1 MPQEVWNEISK
12 VTSGYRQGIKSE
24 CDRIH
29 PDFSAVPELKLGT
42 HIKTEFKCVNVWIYA
57 GCVSRVGCQQIEILN
72 CGIHRGSSSVL
83 MFPDLK
89 PVWYLGLTPVT
100 LWFAWGRQTDKVCI
114 VLQTSHISDSL
125 WVTAWICEYFTSMQL
140 VLSCVFLHIMKFILP
155 PFSDRW
161 SGCVFCSAF
170 AGFRQRS
177 CFSQCFRAMLHL
189 APQNDSEMR
198 IILNYI
204 RIITRGK
211 WKVWNHVDKCLMKFT
226 VTHINYWKWPPRWN
240 RCIEKWSYVRWW
252 QPGSRLIK
260 TEDGYHLNWSCWRLL
275 VSSCLLDCRV
285 DITFVLL
292 FRWLIEGAAQLRMSR
307 S

>member
-1 MPQEVWNEISK
+1 MHRFTNLTHLRFPREQ
-12 VTSGYRQGIKSE
+12 Q
-24 CDRIH
+24 
-29 PDFSAVPELKLGT
+29 PES
-42 HIKTEFKCVNVWIYA
+42 
-57 GCVSRVGCQQIEILN
+57 VS
-72 CGIHRGSSSVL
+72 
-83 MFPDLK
+83 
-89 PVWYLGLTPVT
+89 
-100 LWFAWGRQTDKVCI
+100 
-114 VLQTSHISDSL
+114 
-125 WVTAWICEYFTSMQL
+125 
-140 VLSCVFLHIMKFILP
+140 ILP
-155 PFSDRW
+155 PCNLSCLVFFYTSWSLFSLRSLTDDLDVCFVQR
-161 SGCVFCSAF
+161 